1 MGEDTAEAEATSKCQ
16 LESITKKIQLKS
28 RGKVFGVV
36 RENYLRT
43 DIPCR
48 SQVCFDSC
56 SHNSDEPNQKQSV
69 LPEDVTHY
77 IIPFL
82 DVATKF
88 MEIFELEELS
98 GVIFPQTVVNNIQQN
113 SLRHYRRICSFI
125 REPKNS
131 SIFFP
136 NEFFKPTF
144 VERKNSETVGQWQTR
159 MIFQLGCWY
168 YEHLGG
174 QKPIVLLTEDLE
186 VIKTL
191 SAQRLEVFVMT
202 TEQYLEMF
210 WSHLTKATDLLRS
223 ILTSAANPVEDRTRE
238 YCEYYKPEILE
249 AGLRSG
255 KFISGRLNV
264 NKHLSSTEAFVSR
277 GSVHEAAGEAGG
289 AEVLVSGVGDRNR
302 AVDGDLVVLEI
313 LPKSEWKSRASRLVE
328 LDEKEKDGEGLSWDR
343 GADVMTSGRVVGILE
358 RNWGQYIASLPR
370 LVLCL
375 KYYFASNVDC

>member
-1 MGEDTAEAEATSKCQ
+1 MGGEGENQ

-28 RGKVFGVV
+28 RGKLKVFGVV

-56 SHNSDEPNQKQSV
+56 SHKAEDSKFKQTQSL

-82 DVATKF
+82 DVASKY
-88 MEIFELEELS
+88 MDIFELDELS
-98 GVIFPQTVVNNIQQN
+98 AVIFPQTVVNSIQQN
-113 SLRHYRRICSFI
+113 SLKHYRRICTFI
-125 REPKNS
+125 REPRNA

-136 NEFFKPTF
+136 NEFFKATYLPRET
-144 VERKNSETVGQWQTR
+144 SETVVQWQTR
-159 MIFQLGCWY
+159 MVFQVGCWY

-174 QKPIVLLTEDLE
+174 QKPIVLLTEDPKT
-186 VIKTL
+186 IKSL
-191 SAQRLEVFVMT
+191 STERLEVFVMT
-202 TEQYLEMF
+202 VQQYLEMF
-210 WSHLTKATDLLRS
+210 WSRLQKAKDLLKGIELS
-223 ILTSAANPVEDRTRE
+223 SANPVEDRTKE
-238 YCEYYKPEILE
+238 FSEYYRPEVLE

-264 NKHLSSTEAFVSR
+264 NKHLALTEAFVSR
-277 GSVHEAAGEAGG
+277 GSVHETAGEAG
-289 AEVLVSGVGDRNR
+289 AEVLISGAGDRNR
-302 AVDGDLVVLEI
+302 AVDGDIVVVEI
-313 LPKSEWKSRASRLVE
+313 LAKSEWKSRGSRLVE
-328 LDEKEKDGEGLSWDR
+328 LDEKEKDGEGLSWER

-370 LVLCL
+370 FV
-375 KYYFASNVDC
+375 